1 MIDKSDK
8 GDDLIQ
14 TVISISDFSKNYQ
27 SDKFKKWFA
36 YLENILFN
44 PYRSKSSPQWNMLIM
59 INAYTVLFCFRSFI
73 KTSIF
78 PAGLIS
84 YPFKLPLSIILWLPY
99 KIDKWLSITKS
110 FILAYKTDKGIVR
123 SFVES
128 ITARHK
134 ERKQGHESLRV
145 SGLDSIIV
153 EKNSDHL
160 KYATMGITLS
170 WSLTSSLFA
179 KSGTTRTIIQ
189 YLMPFLNYR
198 FLEENT
204 LNYIR
209 SRLEFAGFIS
219 AIDKEYQD
227 EISYLKETLQ
237 RNKDYERTIWNEMGL
252 IYTYL
257 LDRERSI

>member
-1 MIDKSDK
+1 
-8 GDDLIQ
+8 
-14 TVISISDFSKNYQ
+14 
-27 SDKFKKWFA
+27 
-36 YLENILFN
+36 
-44 PYRSKSSPQWNMLIM
+44 
-59 INAYTVLFCFRSFI
+59 
-73 KTSIF
+73 
-78 PAGLIS
+78 
-84 YPFKLPLSIILWLPY
+84 
-99 KIDKWLSITKS
+99 
-110 FILAYKTDKGIVR
+110 
-123 SFVES
+123 
-128 ITARHK
+128 
-134 ERKQGHESLRV
+134 
-145 SGLDSIIV
+145 
-153 EKNSDHL
+153 
-160 KYATMGITLS
+160 MGITLS

-257 LDRERSI
+257 LDKEKDQFKAKTSYIEKAIECFDRSLILDKHKENRLPLVNKGFVYMEFKHDYHKAIECFEEAVDDYSTPADPYHLHPYSDGDLLNVIGVLYYELSNYDKAIECFEEAIEIDHQHELAIHNRSIAMSKMNKGRKFYTSNGKVIYH

>member
-1 MIDKSDK
+1 
-8 GDDLIQ
+8 
-14 TVISISDFSKNYQ
+14 
-27 SDKFKKWFA
+27 
-36 YLENILFN
+36 
-44 PYRSKSSPQWNMLIM
+44 
-59 INAYTVLFCFRSFI
+59 
-73 KTSIF
+73 
-78 PAGLIS
+78 
-84 YPFKLPLSIILWLPY
+84 
-99 KIDKWLSITKS
+99 
-110 FILAYKTDKGIVR
+110 
-123 SFVES
+123 VES

-160 KYATMGITLS
+160 KYATMG
-170 WSLTSSLFA
+170 
-179 KSGTTRTIIQ
+179 IQ

-257 LDRERSI
+257 LDKEKDQFKAKTSYIEKAIECFDRSLILDKHKENRLPLVNKGFVYMEFNTTIIKQLNVL